1 VTPGTPTA
9 LQPLPGGA
17 ALNRLGLAKWIVD
30 KQNPLTPR
38 VVVNRMWQEY
48 FGVGL
53 VTTPEDFGARC
64 ELPSNPG
71 LLDWLASEFRDTGWS
86 MKHIHRLIVSSAT
99 YRQSSNVT
107 PRLQE
112 ADPTNVWLAR
122 APRLRVD
129 AEIVH
134 DIALSAGG
142 LLNLKMGGPS
152 VYPSI
157 PDGVLNLGFG
167 TPMRWETSTG
177 VDRYR
182 RGMYTFWKRSVPY
195 PSLLVFDEPNADFSC
210 TRRIRSNTPLQAL
223 TTLNDQVFVEAAQG
237 LGLRAWR
244 EGGTDDRSRVIYAF
258 RLCTGRR
265 PDEFELQQLMKLLEE
280 QKPYFVGKTGASVY
294 VSAPDLI
301 NLPMDVDLHKVAPL
315 TVVARVILNLDETI
329 TRE

>member
-1 VTPGTPTA
+1 M
-9 LQPLPGGA
+9 
-17 ALNRLGLAKWIVD
+17 
-30 KQNPLTPR
+30 
-38 VVVNRMWQEY
+38 VNRMWQEY

-99 YRQSSNVT
+99 YRQSSKVT

-265 PDEFELQQLMKLLEE
+265 PDEFELQQLLKLLEE

-294 VSAPDLI
+294 VSAPDLS